1 MKPLHTSSDDDDN
14 DDDDDAD
21 AADDD
26 SGECTQLIKSI
37 KRQLTFASLSLC
49 PRHLSGT
56 GPEII
61 SYARSLSRLPC
72 QTLNRLL
79 CQPGVNISP
88 ASNLFEF
95 DFLSFSSVDSP
106 VSSSALAADDI
117 SKEQSL
123 QDSSMNFH
131 CSSEGN
137 FFIDSN
143 SLLNLRPRTHARIF
157 DTPLWEFS
165 T

>member
-1 MKPLHTSSDDDDN
+1 MQPLHTSSDEEDN
-14 DDDDDAD
+14 DDDDNADAD
-21 AADDD
+21 DDD

-49 PRHLSGT
+49 PRDLSGT

-88 ASNLFEF
+88 A
-95 DFLSFSSVDSP
+95 FLSFSSVDSP
-106 VSSSALAADDI
+106 LSSSALAADDI
-117 SKEQSL
+117 SEEQSL

-137 FFIDSN
+137 FFIDSD

>member
-1 MKPLHTSSDDDDN
+1 MKPLDTSSDDDD
-14 DDDDDAD
+14 DDDDDDADAD

-26 SGECTQLIKSI
+26 SGECKQLIKSI

-49 PRHLSGT
+49 PRDLSGT

-95 DFLSFSSVDSP
+95 DFLSVSSVDSP

-117 SKEQSL
+117 SEVQSL

-131 CSSEGN
+131 CSGEGN
-137 FFIDSN
+137 FFIGSN

-157 DTPLWEFS
+157 DTPL
-165 T
+165 